1 MVIFDPVDTW
11 KKTKVLG
18 GTYELRELLVPVIR
32 NGKSVYK
39 SPSVMELRDFC
50 KKEQDT
56 LRDMKIVQEFYARGF
71 EFLKID
77 LYQSDAIKFQVVEGK
92 LLPPFSVIEGMGGI
106 AAEALAVAAHAE
118 TERGE
123 KFLSK
128 DDIRQKAKVSQTVL
142 DTMAELGLLGGLPES
157 NQLSIFDFGF

>member
-1 MVIFDPVDTW
+1 
-11 KKTKVLG
+11 
-18 GTYELRELLVPVIR
+18 
-32 NGKSVYK
+32 
-39 SPSVMELRDFC
+39 
-50 KKEQDT
+50 
-56 LRDMKIVQEFYARGF
+56 
-71 EFLKID
+71 
-77 LYQSDAIKFQVVEGK
+77 
-92 LLPPFSVIEGMGGI
+92 MGGI

-128 DDIRQKAKVSQTVL
+128 DDIRQEGVKVSQTVL

>member
-1 MVIFDPVDTW
+1 
-11 KKTKVLG
+11 
-18 GTYELRELLVPVIR
+18 
-32 NGKSVYK
+32 
-39 SPSVMELRDFC
+39 
-50 KKEQDT
+50 
-56 LRDMKIVQEFYARGF
+56 
-71 EFLKID
+71 
-77 LYQSDAIKFQVVEGK
+77 
-92 LLPPFSVIEGMGGI
+92 MGGI

-157 NQLSIFDFGF
+157 NQLSIFDLVLGGKIDLKNKNTRRESIQNQNGPPLQKNI